1 MTAMLAEKDAEVE
14 KPQTPASC
22 DATAPQQQ
30 QALHVQEPFQEATH
44 RPRDEAQRQNRWKIW
59 HKWTDGSDSSWW
71 FASTGIPLL
80 AACLGPLANVS
91 SIAALV
97 TSWRQ
102 NNYLDGGFVSDL
114 FGVPYADPRWCY
126 WLNVV
131 SLICGFLGNVFLL
144 CNFTQKIRYV
154 IALPTTIIFW
164 YISSG
169 LLTAITACME
179 VYAPPNRPYE
189 IYTQGYWYA
198 VAAAV
203 FYFVCSVLL
212 MVNMLGYHL
221 GHYPD
226 HFALSDSQRTLILQT
241 MFFFIWIAGGAAIY
255 SRIQTDAGEDQ
266 WTFPNS
272 LYFCYVTILTV
283 GFGDL
288 VATTDLGRGL
298 LFPYSVGGIITL
310 GLIVSSLYR
319 AARELGEDHIVRKDI
334 RRRREQ
340 ALELTATNSE
350 DYRHRQRQLVR
361 RSTFGRLKISAP
373 SQPRPYRTAMG
384 NNVQHTSSFSRSFGV
399 PPRVDR
405 KSRILLLKEEK
416 DRFDAMRRIQADSER
431 FKRWM
436 NLIWSVT
443 TFLILWCIGAVV
455 FWQTERGI
463 QGMTYFQ
470 ALYFCYISLLT
481 IGYGDLSPKSNPGR
495 CFFVIW
501 SLISVPTMTIL
512 VSDLG
517 DTVVAKFKKWSNI
530 VADFTILPKRGI
542 WQPLVDKHPWL
553 QQRIQDRKAKRRIRE
568 GFATADPNAGSG
580 ADDDNNVEAA
590 ADTLQATALN
600 ITSLAAEAETDLTQA
615 PTQASL
621 SRRIA
626 LSIKK
631 VSSDLRLD
639 KPKRYSYEEWVE
651 FTRLI
656 RYTTPR
662 RLNRVLGTMLTNE
675 TENEEG
681 LVNWDWLGE
690 HSPMVAGV
698 SESEWLLERLVESLI
713 RLEKR
718 REIACDHGD
727 IVGIRDMEVRLQLS
741 TLDAHGHDAGSTNPS
756 PYKN

>member
-1 MTAMLAEKDAEVE
+1 MTATLDDDGVEAE
-14 KPQTPASC
+14 KPQTPASSV
-22 DATAPQQQ
+22 ATAPQQQ
-30 QALHVQEPFQEATH
+30 ALQIQEPPQDAAHKRQDKDREAK
-44 RPRDEAQRQNRWKIW
+44 RGKLWR
-59 HKWTDGSDSSWW
+59 KWDDGAETTWW

-80 AACLGPLANVS
+80 AATLGPLANVS

-102 NNYLDGGFVSDL
+102 NNYLDGQFVSDL

-144 CNFTQKIRYV
+144 FNFTQKVRYV
-154 IALPTTIIFW
+154 VALPATIVFW

-169 LLTAITACME
+169 LLTAITASME

-203 FYFVCSVLL
+203 FYFVCSMLL
-212 MVNMLGYHL
+212 MVNMLGYYL

-241 MFFFIWIAGGAAIY
+241 MFFFIWIAGGAAMY
-255 SRIQTDAGEDQ
+255 SKIQTDAGEDQ

-310 GLIVSSLYR
+310 GLIVASLYR
-319 AARELGEDHIVRKDI
+319 AARELGEDNIVQKDI
-334 RRRREQ
+334 TRRREQ
-340 ALELTATNSE
+340 ALQLTVTNSYE
-350 DYRHRQRQLVR
+350 YRHRERQLIR
-361 RSTFGRLKISAP
+361 KGTFGRLKISSP
-373 SQPRPYRTAMG
+373 SAPRPYRTPMRTNG
-384 NNVQHTSSFSRSFGV
+384 QQNSSFPLAIDRR
-399 PPRVDR
+399 PRL
-405 KSRILLLKEEK
+405 LLLKEEK
-416 DRFDAMRRIQADSER
+416 DRFDAMRKIQADSKR

-436 NLIWSVT
+436 ALIWSVT
-443 TFLILWCIGAVV
+443 TFLILWCVGAVV
-455 FWQTERGI
+455 FWQTEQDL

-512 VSDLG
+512 VSDLS
-517 DTVVAKFKKWSNI
+517 DTVVAKFKKWGNT
-530 VADFTILPKRGI
+530 VADFTVLPKRGI
-542 WQPLVDKHPWL
+542 WQPFVDTNPWL
-553 QQRIQDRKAKRRIRE
+553 QQRIEDRKARRRIRE
-568 GFATADPNAGSG
+568 GFDTADPEAETADIDN
-580 ADDDNNVEAA
+580 DDDDEIET
-590 ADTLQATALN
+590 ADTQQATAPTLP
-600 ITSLAAEAETDLTQA
+600 TLAAEAETDLTQA
-615 PTQASL
+615 PSQASL

-631 VSSDLRLD
+631 VSFDLRLAT
-639 KPKRYSYEEWVE
+639 PKRYTYEEWVE

-662 RLNRVLGTMLTNE
+662 RLNRVLGTTVTNE
-675 TENEEG
+675 IEDEG

-690 HSPMVAGV
+690 HSPMVSGV

-713 RLEKR
+713 RLQKR

-727 IVGIRDMEVRLQLS
+727 IERIRDMEVQPQLRVQ
-741 TLDAHGHDAGSTNPS
+741 DAGRDTNNAS
-756 PYKN
+756 PG